1 MSKDH
6 LDLDALADHLAD
18 QGQDAAHLSDC
29 AGCAGR
35 LDELAAAQASVT
47 SALAGLAAPAIP
59 TDVAARIDAALAD
72 RTDTPLHDQQNP
84 HGSFGGPH
92 TRSDSVDHARGEVSG
107 AAAERVPGSA
117 AEPVPLPVRPRQGFP
132 RWLAAAAA
140 VAVVVG
146 GIGTAVTAQRDRTSV
161 TASSADAG
169 ALAGPVRNETGND
182 YADRA
187 ALAAAVGDLL
197 AGTASPAPA
206 TFSAETRAVPAP
218 APAAGVPDAAGAAG
232 TPPETA
238 SKDAVGTTS
247 GGQAA
252 AAAPADPLAALRT
265 EAGLADCLRAVLPP
279 EDPGLRPLAF
289 DYGSYRGTPALVL
302 VLPGASRESLD
313 VFVVGADC
321 RADNDALLFYASVPA
336 P

>member
-1 MSKDH
+1 MNEDH
-6 LDLDALADHLAD
+6 LDLDALADRLA
-18 QGQDAAHLSDC
+18 QAGQDSTHLSSC
-29 AGCAGR
+29 PGCAGR
-35 LDELAAAQASVT
+35 LDELAAAQAPVT

-59 TDVAARIDAALAD
+59 ADVAARLDAALAD
-72 RTDTPLHDQQNP
+72 LPPLAATPLHDQQNS
-84 HGSFGGPH
+84 HGSLARPN
-92 TRSDSVDHARGEVSG
+92 TRSDSVDHEGEDVPRAASARVQEPS
-107 AAAERVPGSA
+107 
-117 AEPVPLPVRPRQGFP
+117 AEPVTTLPARQGFP

-140 VAVVVG
+140 VAVVAG
-146 GIGTAVTAQRDRTSV
+146 GIGTAITAQRDRASV
-161 TASSADAG
+161 TADSADAG

-187 ALAAAVGDLL
+187 ALAAAVGGLL

-206 TFSAETRAVPAP
+206 AFSAESRALP
-218 APAAGVPDAAGAAG
+218 APAAGVPGAAAGS
-232 TPPETA
+232 PETA
-238 SKDAVGTTS
+238 PKDAVGTTS

-279 EDPGLRPLAF
+279 EDPDLRPLAL

-302 VLPGASRESLD
+302 VLPGASRDALD